1 MRTRTVYVDGVVHQG
16 LEVAPLVGEPGH
28 VPLRRPG
35 QGLTHDEAM
44 CVLAARW
51 AEQDAAGR
59 ESIAERAV
67 RLGRDEVRPG
77 MRCVDGV
84 WLYSAAWL

>member
-1 MRTRTVYVDGVVHQG
+1 M
-16 LEVAPLVGEPGH
+16 
-28 VPLRRPG
+28 
-35 QGLTHDEAM
+35 M
-44 CVLAARW
+44 VLAARW

-59 ESIAERAV
+59 ESVAERAV